1 MPLRHTSLLNVL
13 SSSKILQHMYIDAI
27 DTVKCQIIKIT
38 FTETLKG
45 IVQDKYHAQLSQMV
59 GVGFLILIAILSV
72 QP

>member
-1 MPLRHTSLLNVL
+1 
-13 SSSKILQHMYIDAI
+13 MYIDAI